1 MNCYNLMAT
10 STAAFP
16 TTTQDMIFWNW
27 LIKMYSRE
35 LVIFFKESIAMMFQ
49 VTDGLILLS
58 DLSALL
64 RTGTLFSIHRGIQ
77 YISQRMEAVTHLNT
91 SIQMTNENGDIEIC
105 HIFKEWRQ

>member
-1 MNCYNLMAT
+1 M
-10 STAAFP
+10 
-16 TTTQDMIFWNW
+16 
-27 LIKMYSRE
+27 
-35 LVIFFKESIAMMFQ
+35 IFFKESIAMMFQ

-91 SIQMTNENGDIEIC
+91 SIQMINKIGDIKIQSLRRMMKFLKDL
-105 HIFKEWRQ
+105 H